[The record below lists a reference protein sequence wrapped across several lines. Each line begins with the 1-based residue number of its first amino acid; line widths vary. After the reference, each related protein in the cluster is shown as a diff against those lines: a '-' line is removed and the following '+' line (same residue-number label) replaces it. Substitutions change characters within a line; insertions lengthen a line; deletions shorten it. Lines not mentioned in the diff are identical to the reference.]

1 MKADDLLDMIG
12 DADDS
17 LVEEAGKRKK
27 TKRPEW
33 IRWAAAAACL
43 CLAAGAV
50 IHFAGAPGRG
60 GNRVMPWASSYTAAD
75 YFRNSGEGESGAEE
89 KSIADRAVPYAESRD
104 FSGSRSLM
112 EEEGAIPAME
122 SHPLFYAQ
130 ANYSADGSIYSVEM
144 TWNRRD
150 LKGLE
155 HYSDLS
161 LTAGY
166 EEIPAVEDCI
176 VVELGPDGKVLEPAA
191 TVTERDGVQIIARG
205 REDQKKTITFQNPGG
220 WYQISGS
227 WNDSYED
234 VAALFEWFWDHPL
247 DFSRFAR
254 EDGDIYSFTTLEEMP
269 DAFSGSL
276 PDFAAFGYACDYT
289 AVTLKNGE
297 PVAFYGVYLSGVTE
311 EQAANGDY
319 TPGENGAEQID
330 WGLKREPD
338 YYEREWCI
346 GDVESVS
353 EEEILGLLP
362 PDSITTQ
369 TKIQLRQGDGVLII
383 YATDLRAAWELIES
397 VR

>member
-17 LVEEAGKRKK
+17 VIEEARKK
-27 TKRPEW
+27 KKTAAPGW

-43 CLAAGAV
+43 CLAAGAL

-60 GNRVMPWASSYTAAD
+60 GNRVMPWDGSYTAAD
-75 YFRNSGEGESGAEE
+75 YFRYSDGEEGKAEE
-89 KSIADRAVPYAESRD
+89 KSIADHAVLYAESRY
-104 FSGSRSLM
+104 FSDDRSLM
-112 EEEGAIPAME
+112 EEEGAIPAMD
-122 SHPLFYAQ
+122 SHPVFHAQ
-130 ANYSADGSIYSVEM
+130 ANYSGDGSIYSVEI

-150 LKGLE
+150 LEGLE

-161 LTAGY
+161 LTAGH
-166 EEIPAVEDCI
+166 EEVPVIEDCV
-176 VVELGPDGKVLEPAA
+176 VVEVDPDGRVLEPAA
-191 TVTERDGVQIIARG
+191 TVTERDGVQIVARG
-205 REDQKKTITFQNPGG
+205 REDQKKTITFRNETG

-276 PDFAAFGYACDYT
+276 PDFAAYGFARDYT
-289 AVTLKNGE
+289 AVTLKNGQ
-297 PVAFYGVYLSGVTE
+297 PVVFEGIYVSGVTE
-311 EQAANGDY
+311 EQAKNSEY
-319 TPGENGAEQID
+319 TPGENGAVQID
-330 WGLKREPD
+330 WCLKREAD
-338 YYEREWCI
+338 YYDREGCI

-353 EEEILGLLP
+353 EEEIFGLVP
-362 PDSITTQ
+362 PDSVTTQ

-383 YATDLRAAWELIES
+383 YTTDLGAAWELIES
-397 VR
+397 IR